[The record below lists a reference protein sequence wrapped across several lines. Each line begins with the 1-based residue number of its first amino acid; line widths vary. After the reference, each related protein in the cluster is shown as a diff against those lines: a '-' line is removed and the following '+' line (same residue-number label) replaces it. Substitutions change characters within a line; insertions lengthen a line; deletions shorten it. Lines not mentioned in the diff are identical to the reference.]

1 MGFTLNKVVPWG
13 RSYQEY
19 LAMFAL
25 SDADLQL
32 RILGCGDGPASFNAE
47 LTQRG
52 GKIIS
57 IDPIYQFDTVQI
69 NNRIAE
75 TYEIVLEQL
84 RQNQQDYLWETIP
97 SVDALGQ
104 IRMPAMQLFLQDYET
119 GKSNGRYISG
129 ELPSLPFANGQFDL
143 ALSSHF
149 LFLYSEHLAAEF
161 HLQALQEMLRVA
173 REVRVFPLL
182 TLKGQ
187 TSPYLKPILESL
199 KNQGVCY
206 EIRRVAYQ
214 FQRGANEM
222 LVIKH
227 NLHQHIIELSGGI
240 ELELPKRSLPR
251 SASDFF

>member
-1 MGFTLNKVVPWG
+1 MRFTLNKVVPWG

-47 LTQRG
+47 HTQRG
-52 GKIIS
+52 GNIIS
-57 IDPIYQFDTVQI
+57 IDPIYQFDTAQI

-84 RQNQQDYLWETIP
+84 RQNQQDYLWDTIP
-97 SVDALGQ
+97 SVEKLGE
-104 IRMPAMQLFLQDYET
+104 IRMTAMQLFLQDYET
-119 GKSNGRYISG
+119 GKNSGRYLAG
-129 ELPSLPFANGQFDL
+129 ELPELPFANVQFDL

-149 LFLYSEHLAAEF
+149 LFLYSEHLSAEF

-173 REVRVFPLL
+173 NEVRVFPLVTL
-182 TLKGQ
+182 TGK
-187 TSPYLKPILESL
+187 TSPYLEFILKAL
-199 KNQGVCY
+199 KNQGFSTQIQQVT
-206 EIRRVAYQ
+206 YQ

-222 LVIKH
+222 LIIKAEA
-227 NLHQHIIELSGGI
+227 LC
-240 ELELPKRSLPR
+240 
-251 SASDFF
+251 

>member
-52 GKIIS
+52 GNIIS
-57 IDPIYQFDTVQI
+57 IDPIYQYDTAQI
-69 NNRIAE
+69 NNCITE

-84 RQNQQDYLWETIP
+84 RQNQHDYLWETIP
-97 SVDALGQ
+97 SVEKLGE
-104 IRMPAMQLFLQDYET
+104 IRMAAMQMFLQDYAT
-119 GKSNGRYISG
+119 GKNSGRYLAG
-129 ELPSLPFANGQFDL
+129 ELPALPFANAQFDL

-149 LFLYSEHLAAEF
+149 LFLYSEHLSAEF

-173 REVRVFPLL
+173 NEVRIFPLV
-182 TLKGQ
+182 TLNGK
-187 TSPYLKPILESL
+187 TSPHLAFILEAL
-199 KNQGVCY
+199 KNQGFSTQ
-206 EIRRVAYQ
+206 IRQVAYQ
-214 FQRGANEM
+214 FQRGANQM
-222 LVIKH
+222 LVISSEVKC
-227 NLHQHIIELSGGI
+227 
-240 ELELPKRSLPR
+240 
-251 SASDFF
+251 